1 MARPGH
7 QAILRKEIP
16 AGSRRGQ
23 KGIAATKIA
32 KLKTRLIELPYRKP
46 LITATNRF
54 SKAQGLLVEAVSD
67 DGLSGF
73 GYADLFPRTG
83 ETAGSAVY
91 AVEKLIAPAV
101 EKRNIAEIAKI
112 KSEIN
117 HLLIGNSRVKSAV
130 DSALYDLLARRL
142 KAPLYLMFGGAVKK
156 QVRIIR
162 FVGLAAPEV
171 MAEDARQLVARG
183 FTALKLKI
191 SGDWKLDTARVAAV
205 RQAAGDDVFIK
216 VDANEAYET
225 KAALRLANKLADFDV
240 AILEQPVP
248 RAQIQALKEIK
259 LKSPIQIEGDQ
270 SANTVAEA
278 YRLIEQGAVDSINTS
293 AQKAGGF
300 AEARRIAELCST
312 GGVACHLSNTA
323 GCMIGDAAA
332 LHLATSC
339 AGISSLCE
347 LGEFETIDSDPFQ
360 GLTVKDGAVS
370 LSEEP
375 GLGVV
380 PR

>member
-1 MARPGH
+1 
-7 QAILRKEIP
+7 
-16 AGSRRGQ
+16 
-23 KGIAATKIA
+23 
-32 KLKTRLIELPYRKP
+32 

-54 SKAQGLLVEAVSD
+54 SQAKGLLVEAVSD

-83 ETAGSAVY
+83 ETTGSALY

-112 KSEIN
+112 KSEID

-130 DSALYDLLARRL
+130 DSALYDLLARHL
-142 KAPLYLMFGGAVKK
+142 KAPLYLLLGGAVKK

-162 FVGLAAPEV
+162 FVGLGAPEV
-171 MAEDARQLVARG
+171 MAEDARQLAARG

-191 SGDWKLDTARVAAV
+191 SGDLKLDTARVAAV

-225 KAALRLANKLADFDV
+225 KSALRLAKKLAGFDV

-248 RAQIQALKEIK
+248 RAQVQALKEIK
-259 LKSPIQIEGDQ
+259 LKSPIQVEGDQ

-278 YRLIEQGAVDSINTS
+278 YRLIKQGAVDSINTS
-293 AQKAGGF
+293 PQKAGGF
-300 AEARRIAELCST
+300 AEARRIAELCSI

-323 GCMIGDAAA
+323 GSMIGDAAA
-332 LHLATSC
+332 LHLAVSC
-339 AGISSLCE
+339 GGISSLCE
-347 LGEFETIDSDPFQ
+347 LGEFETIDNDPFQ

-375 GLGVV
+375 GLGVA
-380 PR
+380 PKEK